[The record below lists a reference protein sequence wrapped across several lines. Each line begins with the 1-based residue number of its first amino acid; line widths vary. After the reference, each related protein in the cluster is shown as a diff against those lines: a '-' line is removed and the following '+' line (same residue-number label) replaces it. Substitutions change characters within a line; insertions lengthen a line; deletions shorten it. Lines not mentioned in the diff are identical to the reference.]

1 MKTKTVI
8 FLLFISTFLNAQKN
22 KESSQYL
29 NKKNEIK
36 INLINLIDSKFIDI
50 SYEYLINEK
59 SSIGIETLFNFN
71 SRNKDI
77 TKLYNLTKFSLT
89 PYYRRYFSKK
99 YARGFFIEGFSVLK
113 SYENYSF
120 NENEHHPYMY
130 IIRDKLE
137 FSLGLS
143 IGAKFV
149 IKERFVA
156 DIFLGVGKNFIS
168 YNDYYFK
175 DIGRGGISLG
185 YRF

>member
-77 TKLYNLTKFSLT
+77 SKLNNLTKFSLT

-99 YARGFFIEGFSVLK
+99 YAEVFLSKGSV
-113 SYENYSF
+113 Y
-120 NENEHHPYMY
+120 
-130 IIRDKLE
+130 
-137 FSLGLS
+137 
-143 IGAKFV
+143 
-149 IKERFVA
+149 
-156 DIFLGVGKNFIS
+156 
-168 YNDYYFK
+168 
-175 DIGRGGISLG
+175 
-185 YRF
+185 